1 MRQHTSANEGT
12 IRYPE
17 EIAFAFN
24 PSPLLINGSSG
35 QYITATMTDGTHTH
49 SERRIVFSTNCQ
61 FDLSAL
67 ARAILSEIEKE
78 EPSVS
83 QTTDTK
89 HTISVVVSVE
99 TYISANSTITFSF
112 QSTYVF
118 GLLRHG
124 EEFNPVRHR
133 TYWRNYPFTL
143 GVFAEAGNSVA
154 LIIDGS
160 AQSLQTFQDTGIY
173 ELPVDTLGVTESLI
187 VQDNIG
193 QISATTFPVV
203 FDLSFSAIDG
213 DEIVDR
219 ITLEVCDEECPK
231 ALYLRWL
238 DNQGFYCYWLFS
250 WLGDSDVSEVTEDI
264 LRNDMNHYAEAVGY
278 QGWYGHREKRA
289 STMTKQAGAS
299 MVDADTFAFLRTLLT
314 SPRVDRYI
322 GRDGNDEPLWEQ
334 VRVTAQS
341 TPWQRHRDFQDF
353 SFSVILPTYNYQ
365 GV

>member
-1 MRQHTSANEGT
+1 M
-12 IRYPE
+12 
-17 EIAFAFN
+17 
-24 PSPLLINGSSG
+24 
-35 QYITATMTDGTHTH
+35 
-49 SERRIVFSTNCQ
+49 
-61 FDLSAL
+61 
-67 ARAILSEIEKE
+67 
-78 EPSVS
+78 S

-99 TYISANSTITFSF
+99 TYISANNIITFTF

-124 EEFNPVRHR
+124 EEFNTIRHR
-133 TYWRNYPFTL
+133 TYWRSYPFTL

-219 ITLEVCDEECPK
+219 ITLEVSEEECPK

-322 GRDGNDEPLWEQ
+322 GRDGNNEPLWEQ

>member
-1 MRQHTSANEGT
+1 MREYSTPTEGV
-12 IRYPE
+12 IKYPD

-24 PSPLLINGSSG
+24 PSPLLINGTHG
-35 QYITATMTDGTHTH
+35 QYITTTMTDGTHTH
-49 SERRIVFSTNCQ
+49 TERRIAFATNCQ
-61 FDLSAL
+61 FDLAAL
-67 ARAILSEIEKE
+67 ARAIFAEIEKD
-78 EPSVS
+78 EPNTA
-83 QTTDTK
+83 QTTNTN
-89 HTISVVVSVE
+89 HTIAVDVSVE
-99 TYISANSTITFSF
+99 TYVDALVTLTFTF
-112 QSTYVF
+112 QATYVF

-124 EEFNPVRHR
+124 EVFNPVRKR
-133 TYWRNYPFTL
+133 TWFKHYPFTL
-143 GVFAEAGNSVA
+143 GVYAESGNSIAYVV
-154 LIIDGS
+154 DGNTS
-160 AQSLQTFQDTGIY
+160 SLQTFNATGIY
-173 ELPVDTLGVTESLI
+173 ELPVEELGINESLVI
-187 VQDNIG
+187 QDNIG
-193 QISATTFPVV
+193 EISATTFPVV

-219 ITLEVCDEECPK
+219 ITLDVSEEECPK

-299 MVDADTFAFLRTLLT
+299 MVDADTFEFLKTLLT

-322 GRDGNDEPLWEQ
+322 GRDGNDEPQWEQ
-334 VRVTAQS
+334 VRITAQS
-341 TPWQRHRDFQDF
+341 TPWQRHKDFQDF
-353 SFSVILPTYNYQ
+353 SFAVILPTYNYQ

>member
-49 SERRIVFSTNCQ
+49 AERRIVFATNCQ

-99 TYISANSTITFSF
+99 TYISANNIITFTF

-124 EEFNPVRHR
+124 EEFNTIRHR
-133 TYWRNYPFTL
+133 TYWRSYPFTL

-219 ITLEVCDEECPK
+219 ITLEVSEEECPK

-238 DNQGFYCYWLFS
+238 DNQGSYCYWLFS

-322 GRDGNDEPLWEQ
+322 G
-334 VRVTAQS
+334 
-341 TPWQRHRDFQDF
+341 
-353 SFSVILPTYNYQ
+353 
-365 GV
+365 